1 MIMRYLISTIC
12 MALLL
17 WGCDSTTEVPAKPK
31 LVRKKIVTPID
42 NTAKVST
49 SKTVRTAKKAPTAQ
63 PQNKQIIA
71 KVDRNKPLAQ
81 KQPPAR
87 TAADSRQVIVKKVP
101 ANRSLKSESKSVI
114 RNEPLAQK
122 QPPAKTA
129 ADSRLLIAQ
138 KLPANQT
145 SDSESK
151 SVIRNE
157 PLAQKQ
163 PPAKTA
169 ADSRLVIGKKMA
181 ANRPSNSEPRPAMQK
196 KPVIGP
202 KNVAGNSQ
210 VAQKQPPAKTAADSR
225 LVMGKKMATNATPNS
240 ESEPVMQKKP
250 AISPKSEITK
260 IQTAAKKYIRPSGGE
275 SAAGDKLI
283 ASNSAVTQDMLS
295 ASIPAIYD
303 PTGKIDPFE
312 PLYRE
317 KPSAVKKMRR
327 KKRVPR
333 TPLERIDLAQ
343 LKLVG
348 IILAGSGNRAM
359 VEEASGKG
367 YVIKKGTY
375 IGTNAGKV
383 VKIQKE
389 IVTVAEEFEDVF
401 GKVKTRNRELK
412 LPKPPGEF

>member
-31 LVRKKIVTPID
+31 VVRKKIVTPID

-49 SKTVRTAKKAPTAQ
+49 SKTVRTAKKAPAAQ

-81 KQPPAR
+81 KQPPAK
-87 TAADSRQVIVKKVP
+87 TAADSRLVIVKKVP
-101 ANRSLKSESKSVI
+101 ANR
-114 RNEPLAQK
+114 
-122 QPPAKTA
+122 
-129 ADSRLLIAQ
+129 
-138 KLPANQT
+138 
-145 SDSESK
+145 
-151 SVIRNE
+151 
-157 PLAQKQ
+157 
-163 PPAKTA
+163 
-169 ADSRLVIGKKMA
+169 
-181 ANRPSNSEPRPAMQK
+181 PSNSESRPVMQK

-202 KNVAGNSQ
+202 ENVAGNSQ

-225 LVMGKKMATNATPNS
+225 LVIGKKVAANPTPNS
-240 ESEPVMQKKP
+240 ESKPVMQKKP

-260 IQTAAKKYIRPSGGE
+260 IKTAAKNSIKPSGGE
-275 SAAGDKLI
+275 SVAGDKMI

-312 PLYRE
+312 PLFRE
-317 KPSAVKKMRR
+317 KPTAVKKMRR

-359 VEEASGKG
+359 VEDASGKG